1 MTNTENTTPDLL
13 NLDAVPAGKSDQLL
27 GWLYMK
33 LAGGTVI
40 DAGEWNKAVQA
51 MAGTK

>member
-1 MTNTENTTPDLL
+1 MTNTENTTPELL
-13 NLDAVPAGKSDQLL
+13 TLDALPAGKSDQLL

-33 LAGGTVI
+33 LAGGDVI

-51 MAGTK
+51 LGGSK